1 MKSSKIGEI
10 GGGSGISR
18 MSKVVGKVTG
28 KKSTANAIKSK
39 PARNSKRQ
47 AFDIP
52 VDSRSR
58 KTVQSYG
65 SRGSDLKISENVKI
79 KRAVTP
85 GGRSSVG
92 GGTGQVMNQN
102 VRATIKPNKAEMK
115 ANARGL
121 KAANKNKS
129 GTVKKLASIV
139 GFAAAPKTVKKK
151 SKSK

>member
-1 MKSSKIGEI
+1 MRSSKIGEV

-18 MSKVVGKVTG
+18 MSKMVGKATG
-28 KKSTANAIKSK
+28 RKSTANAIKSK

-58 KTVQSYG
+58 KTVATYG
-65 SRGSDLKISENVKI
+65 GKSGDLQISKNVKI
-79 KRAVTP
+79 KKATTP
-85 GGRSSVG
+85 SGRTSVG
-92 GGTGQVMNQN
+92 GGAGQVMNQN
-102 VRATIKPNKAEMK
+102 VRASLRTTKAEAK

-129 GTVKKLASIV
+129 TKSTIAKAVI
-139 GFAAAPKTVKKK
+139 AAALTPIAKKKK
-151 SKSK
+151 SK